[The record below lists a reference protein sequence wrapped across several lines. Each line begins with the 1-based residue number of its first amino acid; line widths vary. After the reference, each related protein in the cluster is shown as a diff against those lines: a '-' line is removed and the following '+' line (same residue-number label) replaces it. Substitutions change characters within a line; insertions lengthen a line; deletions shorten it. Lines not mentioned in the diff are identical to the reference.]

1 MVGSAL
7 GAVELPKVSTWT
19 GSRVGSGCPMAT
31 GYRRESEATLGH
43 LADVARWDDPEGRD
57 AGAGSDDGPV
67 LLIQLIYA
75 VGGPRCGTGHSA
87 GRYRE

>member
-1 MVGSAL
+1 
-7 GAVELPKVSTWT
+7 
-19 GSRVGSGCPMAT
+19 MAT

-67 LLIQLIYA
+67 LASTVTSLRPLVA
-75 VGGPRCGTGHSA
+75 VIPDT
-87 GRYRE
+87 

>member
-7 GAVELPKVSTWT
+7 GAVELPKVGTWT

-43 LADVARWDDPEGRD
+43 LAEVAGGTTQGRD
-57 AGAGSDDGPV
+57 AGAGSDDGPA